1 MNSKLDHVR
10 TKLKEQV
17 PLITHM
23 GIDVISWDGSTV
35 VVEAP
40 LEPNLNTHG
49 TAFGGSLYCVGAM
62 TGWSAV
68 HLTLMDAGHL
78 PSVWLAKGEVE
89 YKKPVRGVLRAQTT
103 VSDELRNQLI
113 TGYEGKGRVKASIQ
127 VAIQEQGEDAVKMA
141 AVYYAMKQDP

>member
-1 MNSKLDHVR
+1 MDKLDHVR

-62 TGWSAV
+62 TGWSAL

-78 PSVWLAKGEVE
+78 PSVWLAKGEVA
-89 YKKPVRGVLRAQTT
+89 YLKPVRGVLRAQTT
-103 VSDELRNQLI
+103 I
-113 TGYEGKGRVKASIQ
+113 TPEQRQQILEGYEGKGRVKTSIE
-127 VAIQEQGEDAVKMA
+127 VVIHEGDAE
-141 AVYYAMKQDP
+141 AVRMSALYAAMKQDP

>member
-1 MNSKLDHVR
+1 MTNLDQVRQKLR
-10 TKLKEQV
+10 SQV
-17 PLITHM
+17 PLIVHM
-23 GIDVISWDGSTV
+23 GIDLVSWDGATV

-78 PSVWLAKGEVE
+78 PSVWVVKGEVE
-89 YKKPVRGVLRAQTT
+89 YKKPVRGALRGQATI
-103 VSDELRNQLI
+103 SDEIREHLI
-113 TGYEGKGRVKASIQ
+113 SSYQAQGRVKAQ
-127 VAIQEQGEDAVKMA
+127 VDVIIQENGEDAVIMN
-141 AVYYAMKQDP
+141 AVYAAMKQDP

>member
-1 MNSKLDHVR
+1 MGKLAHVR
-10 TKLKEQV
+10 NKLKEQV
-17 PLITHM
+17 PLIAHM
-23 GIDVISWDGSTV
+23 GIDVVSWDGATV

-40 LEPNLNTHG
+40 LEPNINTHG

-78 PSVWLAKGEVE
+78 PSVWVAKGEVE

-103 VSDELRNQLI
+103 ISDGVRAHLI
-113 TGYEGKGRVKASIQ
+113 QGYEAKGRVKATVDIK
-127 VAIQEQGEDAVKMA
+127 ILEGEDDAVLMS
-141 AVYYAMKQDP
+141 AVFAAMKQDP